1 MKKIALTGFLSLVVA
16 TGVASA
22 QDAPAEPAADPAA
35 DPAAAPADPAPMASG
50 GGGAKYGA
58 AGCGLGSIVFGAK
71 PGFMQVFAAT
81 TNGTSASQTF
91 GITSGT
97 SNCSSSAPGGMAARQ
112 FIETNRQAF
121 AKDVSRGSGE
131 TIASLATL
139 SGCQNTRG
147 VGVTLQKSFT
157 TIFPNAGV
165 SDTDVSSAA
174 VASLKADKTLACT
187 AL

>member
-1 MKKIALTGFLSLVVA
+1 MKKIAFSGFLSLIVA

-22 QDAPAEPAADPAA
+22 QAPA
-35 DPAAAPADPAPMASG
+35 ASG
-50 GGGAKYGA
+50 GGGAAYGA
-58 AGCGLGSIVFGAK
+58 AGCGLGSIVFGNK

-81 TNGTSASQTF
+81 TNGTLGSQTF

-97 SNCSSSAPGGMAARQ
+97 SNCNSSAPGGMAARQ

-139 SGCQNTRG
+139 GGCSDSRA

-157 TIFPNAGV
+157 AIFPNASA
-165 SDTDVSSAA
+165 SDTDVSAAA
-174 VASLKADKTLACT
+174 VASLKADKTLSCS

>member
-1 MKKIALTGFLSLVVA
+1 MMKMVVSLGIVIG
-16 TGVASA
+16 TLGVAAA
-22 QDAPAEPAADPAA
+22 QDAPPAPPAAPPAA
-35 DPAAAPADPAPMASG
+35 PMS
-50 GGGAKYGA
+50 GGAKYGA

-81 TNGTSASQTF
+81 TNGTLGSQTF

-97 SNCSSSAPGGMAARQ
+97 SNCSSSGGGGMAARQ

-139 SGCQNTRG
+139 TGCG
-147 VGVTLQKSFT
+147 DPKVVAVTLQKNFT

-165 SDTDVSSAA
+165 SDTDVSAA
-174 VASLKADKTLACT
+174 AIASLKGDKQLTCT
-187 AL
+187 SLN

>member
-1 MKKIALTGFLSLVVA
+1 MKKIALTGFLGLMVA

-22 QDAPAEPAADPAA
+22 QDAAPDPA
-35 DPAAAPADPAPMASG
+35 PAAPAAPAPMASSG
-50 GGGAKYGA
+50 GGGAKFGA

-97 SNCSSSAPGGMAARQ
+97 SNCNSAAPGGVAARQ

-131 TIASLATL
+131 TIASLTTL
-139 SGCQNTRG
+139 SGCRDNKA
-147 VGVTLQKSFT
+147 VGVTLQKSFPA
-157 TIFPNAGV
+157 IFPNAGV
-165 SDTDVSSAA
+165 TDTDVSSAA
-174 VASLKADKTLACT
+174 VATLKADKSLACS